1 MSFKKRA
8 YTYIDVT
15 FFSPRYSSATLC
27 LLKYMAVSDKQEIE
41 YRSISFR
48 LASNDNHASHFS
60 VYFLDLSDDEA
71 KYLMDLNNYIEGAGR
86 LEKSK

>member
-1 MSFKKRA
+1 M
-8 YTYIDVT
+8 
-15 FFSPRYSSATLC
+15 
-27 LLKYMAVSDKQEIE
+27 
-41 YRSISFR
+41 